1 MKLITHRPAL
11 IVLFALFAAVPL
23 RAESPERTVQ
33 SSFGLDAQ
41 LAANKAGAEDHFKSG
56 YGSSD
61 IHTAK
66 SRTIGVQ
73 VRNLGRTPAKAQ
85 LTVYWIGK
93 FTGTNN
99 RVVLA
104 EQTDPLTVAPG
115 AVQNIS
121 SSSGEVKGSD
131 LKLVLAR
138 YRHTQGFTLDGWA
151 CVLRDDDTEPPH
163 LRGALLAVKA
173 SDTHL
178 DELVRLRETLAALPR
193 VKDGRVLKAK

>member
-1 MKLITHRPAL
+1 MKLSTLLLGAL
-11 IVLFALFAAVPL
+11 CAFTFSTL
-23 RAESPERTVQ
+23 RAESPERPVQ
-33 SSFGLDAQ
+33 SSLAVDAQ
-41 LAANKAGAEDHFKSG
+41 LTANAAAAEDKFKSG

-99 RVVLA
+99 RVVIA
-104 EQTDPLTVAPG
+104 EQTNPLTVAPG
-115 AVQNIS
+115 GVQKLS

-131 LKLVLAR
+131 LKLVLVR
-138 YRHTQGFTLDGWA
+138 YRHTQGFTLEGWA
-151 CVLRDDDTEPPH
+151 CVLRDDETEPPH
-163 LRGALLAVKA
+163 TRGALLAVKA

-178 DELVRLRETLAALPR
+178 DELVRLRETLASLPR
-193 VKDGRVLKAK
+193 VKDGKVLKK